1 MATKIFLN
9 NVWQDYDYEYLYNNL
24 GVTRT
29 KSKNIVAYDS
39 SMNEISG
46 WYNSGY
52 NWIIRDNQWYSV
64 DSTPY
69 YVRQNS
75 SVSLYRI
82 DKKTSFPVYKKND
95 EEFILNNG
103 SFTTSQS
110 LLDDYGYTQTPS
122 TVWDIDNAIPWSW
135 YNSDLNE
142 YWDDREG
149 YKNWSPD
156 PPDVS
161 CPIPE
166 EDMIFTGTDTLIMPD
181 DDIIFCVNLDV
192 PTKSFYFTSRGRE
205 EDEDTEITTDSRHFL
220 YNEDGSVAD
229 EDYYDGASVL
239 NWTTER
245 GDMFTPDSSDVLG
258 TYSTGSDDLLDVYRA
273 GETIDAW
280 SIQVKKTNP
289 PQPLPES
296 LPDVQIIVCWLS
308 TNQGSTGS
316 SPPTFTTLVYDA
328 DNNRIPYSSNS
339 VYSVCAV
346 TSYPDAE
353 GDFYVVKSTND
364 NIAIHRAN
372 GTQYLNIYWVAYGQC
387 NDTSALVV
395 PVYNSS
401 KKEYKAFRF
410 TIEGIDYYYVL
421 DRVHNNWVSDLSIIG
436 YTPYLEFDVGLR
448 WTGSDWRSIN
458 LSTDDWF
465 YSGVLK
471 QSDVDLLNSI
481 GIGVQSITNAGTL
494 GNINFNPYYS
504 YKIVALYSDIID
516 GKGSGEILFDSTKF
530 WCENCSMY
538 LPTYTYPNAVVV
550 QYAGASGYARG
561 CRIRIQKI
569 APTPIARTAYLNST
583 KSQEMTFSS
592 LYTLYDE
599 NGNIIYYDSNFVYTL
614 VAYYSSSDSAQLAPK
629 EKACIRYAGSKPYTL
644 DYGTYGTSGAY
655 YIQRALYIAT
665 PKQP

>member
-39 SMNEISG
+39 LNHSIEG
-46 WYNSGY
+46 WNNSGL
-52 NWIIRDNQWYSV
+52 NWVVRDTLWYPENA
-64 DSTPY
+64 TPY
-69 YVRQNS
+69 YVRTGEKT
-75 SVSLYRI
+75 SLYLI
-82 DKKTSFPVYKKND
+82 DEKKNLQNFVNMGNIYLQV
-95 EEFILNNG
+95 EG
-103 SFTTSQS
+103 SFFTSEY
-110 LLDDYGYTQTPS
+110 LHDHLGYTQTPS
-122 TVWDIDNAIPWSW
+122 VVWDIDLGIPWSW
-135 YNSDLNE
+135 YNPEEELYWDNREGKKLWTEEPPSQNVVAEEILVYGDIETVLTPNSDLIT
-142 YWDDREG
+142 
-149 YKNWSPD
+149 
-156 PPDVS
+156 
-161 CPIPE
+161 C
-166 EDMIFTGTDTLIMPD
+166 T
-181 DDIIFCVNLDV
+181 NLNV

-280 SIQVKKTNP
+280 SIQVEKTNP

-316 SPPTFTTLVYDA
+316 SPLTFTTLVYDA

-410 TIEGIDYYYVL
+410 TVEGIDYYYVL
-421 DRVHNNWVSDLSIIG
+421 DRVHNNWVSDLSRIG

-516 GKGSGEILFDSTKF
+516 GQGSGEISFDSTKF

-538 LPTYTYPNAVVV
+538 LPTYIYPNAVVV

-629 EKACIRYAGSKPYTL
+629 EKACIRYAGSEPYTL

-655 YIQRALYIAT
+655 YIQRVLYIAT